1 MSNNAAINIETLSIN
16 ECATLISEV
25 GKHVTVVVRG
35 EPGTGKSS
43 ILKLL
48 REMHGDA
55 YDYVYI
61 DGPTFGDGDMGANIP
76 VSETKT
82 MEFFA
87 AGLLKLDSPKP
98 VIYMIDEYLK
108 VSKLMKIIFTR
119 LILEREIGDRKLPE
133 GSIVF
138 ATSNLSSDNVNDTKG
153 AHEQNRII
161 EVEMSKPDHKKFNV
175 WATARGLT
183 ALIRAWVSFMPK
195 CLHSYRKITPEQLR
209 DNEFIFNP
217 SKPVSAFVS
226 PRSLE
231 MADHILQRRAVLG
244 DTVVKTAL
252 AGTVGPAAAESMMMF
267 ARLEKDL
274 IQTAEILRDPMGVRM
289 PDSVAALMMTL
300 FHAVDDLNT
309 QDELLDFMRF
319 MSRVKSEEYR
329 GVFLSMLCENKRTT
343 ALAMRNKEVSEW
355 YRNNYKLVV

>member
-1 MSNNAAINIETLSIN
+1 MSNNAAINIETLTID
-16 ECATLISEV
+16 ECANLISEV

-43 ILKLL
+43 ILKRL

-61 DGPTFGDGDMGANIP
+61 DGPTIGDGDLGVNIP
-76 VSETKT
+76 VNESKT

-87 AGLLKLDSPKP
+87 ASMLKLGNPKP

-108 VSKLMKIIFTR
+108 VPKLVKIIFTR
-119 LILEREIGDRKLPE
+119 LILEREIGDRKLPD

-138 ATSNLSSDNVNDTKG
+138 ATSNLASDNVNDTKG
-153 AHEQNRII
+153 AHEQNRIV
-161 EVEMSKPDHKKFNV
+161 EVEMKKANHKE
-175 WATARGLT
+175 WALWAGNHGLG
-183 ALIRAWVSFMPK
+183 ALIRAWVSFIPK
-195 CLHSYRKITPEQLR
+195 CLHSYRSLTPEQLR

-217 SKPVSAFVS
+217 SKHVAAFTS

-231 MADHILQRRAVLG
+231 MADRILQRRTVLG
-244 DTVVKTAL
+244 DTVTKTAL
-252 AGTVGPAAAESMMMF
+252 AGTVGPAAAESIMMF

-274 IQTAEILRDPMGVRM
+274 VQTSEIVRDPEGVRM
-289 PDSVAALMMTL
+289 PDSVAALLMTL

-309 QDELLDFMRF
+309 QDELVKFMRF
-319 MSRVKSEEYR
+319 MERVKSEEYR
-329 GVFLSMLCENKRTT
+329 GVFLSMLCENKRT
-343 ALAMRNKEVSEW
+343 AGLAMKNKDVNEW
-355 YRNNYKLVV
+355 YRNNYKLIV